1 MSSSSGSWSR
11 SWSDRAT
18 KYVTA
23 WQERAWGQV
32 GQQLGLRWDPT
43 AAHKRFSR
51 GLIDYQAIPVEQML
65 KQLNPE
71 LVAKIYPGG
80 VDSLDEL
87 VRDYKN
93 RYFFEPPTPFDEPGL
108 QSTMVQLLEEVTPV
122 IAEVGYPLRPQPRVA
137 TMPSSYVHART
148 RSIPGTD
155 EAAVLFQHGLM
166 LFLNN
171 FAKVLAFALPFPWLE
186 LAIDA
191 PNDERPRPGDCEH
204 MAHAVVVLADS
215 LAAFVVDGDAHSAPY
230 VALQGHATVTAY
242 TLLHHMELSLLC
254 HELAHLL
261 LGHLLPPKRGAELGR
276 PTELTASDKE
286 YDADA
291 IGCVIARR
299 TAETSGVGL
308 NNVVAL
314 WVYDLALAALGL
326 IERCVSYL
334 TTGEIHPPPSETHP
348 PPADRRRELLRRN
361 VQGLIS
367 EGGTEEAARL
377 QFRTREAAEL
387 IEKLWLATKPKWD
400 DLRSKNVY
408 PSPIWTTRT
417 GNAA

>member
-18 KYVTA
+18 KRVTA

-43 AAHKRFSR
+43 AAHARFSK
-51 GLIDYQAIPVEQML
+51 GLSDYQAISVEQML
-65 KQLNPE
+65 NQLDPE
-71 LVAKIYPGG
+71 LVAKIYPVG

-87 VRDYKN
+87 VRDYKS
-93 RYFFEPPTPFDEPGL
+93 RYFVEPPTPFDEPGL
-108 QSTMVQLLEEVTPV
+108 QSTMVRLLDEVTPV
-122 IAEVGYPLRPQPRVA
+122 IADSGFPLRPQPRVT

-155 EAAVLFQHGLM
+155 EAAVMFQHGLM

-186 LAIDA
+186 LPIDA
-191 PNDERPRPGDCEH
+191 PTDDRPRPGDSEH
-204 MAHAVVVLADS
+204 MAHAVVMLADS
-215 LAAFVVDGDAHSAPY
+215 LAAFVVDGDAQSAPY
-230 VALQGHATVTAY
+230 VAPHGHAAVTAY
-242 TLLHHMELSLLC
+242 TLLHHMELGLLC

-261 LGHLLPPKRGAELGR
+261 LGHLLPPGRAAELGR
-276 PTELTASDKE
+276 PTELTAWDKE
-286 YDADA
+286 YNADA

-299 TAETSGVGL
+299 TAVTSGIGM

-314 WVYDLALAALGL
+314 WVYDLALAALDL

-334 TTGEIHPPPSETHP
+334 TTGEIQGSPSETHP
-348 PPADRRRELLRRN
+348 PPADRRTELLRRN

-377 QFRTREAAEL
+377 QFRTKEATEL
-387 IEKLWLATKPKWD
+387 IEKIWLATKPKWD

-408 PSPIWTTRT
+408 PSPIWTTKP